1 MDALSQKTI
10 SYKECMAQ
18 FFGAHFFGYMGIF
31 VLSLMALGL
40 MAICKPLSD
49 ATITSWRVYGVL
61 VIWPGQD
68 LVSTVQHRFYWLCD
82 CPSVTL
88 M

>member
-1 MDALSQKTI
+1 MQGPWESHVLLPISLSFGDTSFSTTTAPRLIVDALSQKNI

-49 ATITSWRVYGVL
+49 ATIMSW
-61 VIWPGQD
+61 
-68 LVSTVQHRFYWLCD
+68 
-82 CPSVTL
+82 
-88 M
+88 